1 MKDAYNDLNYQELLT
16 KREELRR
23 QYRDLRFDL
32 VLRHVDNPLQ
42 KRTLRRKIA
51 RIETII
57 HEYDSGIRKA

>member
-1 MKDAYNDLNYQELLT
+1 MKDSYNDLTYQELLT
-16 KREELRR
+16 KREELRK

-51 RIETII
+51 RLETII
-57 HEYDSGIRKA
+57 HEYDSGIRKV